1 MLNPDFGQSP
11 DYCFDYGNDVWHEGI
26 GSERGVVFRYDGLL
40 GSDEMLLCYHEDYD
54 LIYGGGNCNQSNLSV
69 EENEDEIEDLV
80 FPNPTTGVLNIAM
93 KDFRNVELFNSMGQR
108 VLQSHETALDL
119 NNLPAG
125 VYFLKLTDNQG
136 AVTMRSVV
144 KK

>member
-1 MLNPDFGQSP
+1 M
-11 DYCFDYGNDVWHEGI
+11 
-26 GSERGVVFRYDGLL
+26 
-40 GSDEMLLCYHEDYD
+40 
-54 LIYGGGNCNQSNLSV
+54 SV

-125 VYFLKLTDNQG
+125 IYFLKLTDNQG
-136 AVTMRSVV
+136 AVMMRSVV
-144 KK
+144 KN